1 MWPLDQKTPSISVPR
16 GVHWAIIW
24 DNVRCYW
31 EHMGMTQ
38 IQNIQHAPVPPS
50 LKGKKHLV
58 YWCHSSL
65 GRSSF
70 PMAILAIA
78 YIYIYIYLFI
88 TYIGQANAKGMFVG
102 TQFHLP
108 FIHQTSTPFF
118 SLHLGGASILM
129 ACLFCQC
136 GLDIEICKHPILPH
150 QTSCPKW
157 QMCFQHQSLWLAY
170 VASPLEKGRKATSL
184 ISKHIYHFE

>member
-1 MWPLDQKTPSISVPR
+1 MWGAIGNTWERQKSKTS
-16 GVHWAIIW
+16 
-24 DNVRCYW
+24 N
-31 EHMGMTQ
+31 M
-38 IQNIQHAPVPPS
+38 PPYHPPQ
-50 LKGKKHLV
+50 KEKNLV

-78 YIYIYIYLFI
+78 YIFSSPILARLMTRACLWEHSFI
-88 TYIGQANAKGMFVG
+88 F
-102 TQFHLP
+102 LS
-108 FIHQTSTPFF
+108 STRPLHPF
-118 SLHLGGASILM
+118 SLYIWGVHLYWWLVF
-129 ACLFCQC
+129 FCQC

-150 QTSCPKW
+150 QTLCPKW

-170 VASPLEKGRKATSL
+170 VASPLEKGRKVTSL